1 MNEVKLT
8 KCIVMPLFLVM
19 SYSMADQLQDR
30 SAIYGTEKFTMFRF
44 WLNCR
49 NRLGESIA
57 ACYI

>member
-19 SYSMADQLQDR
+19 SHSMADQLQDR
-30 SAIYGTEKFTMFRF
+30 CAIYGTEKFTMFRF